1 MMRAWSQAAS
11 AALVRPQPSQPKKRA
26 RLSPSLAPRPGAS
39 MGRASSVSARALS
52 ENPRAR
58 SSSAQ
63 AAGHAPAST
72 RVHGTWKTVPMETR
86 TARRQSGSAQ
96 RGERSTASAPS
107 AAADRKS
114 APTLVTSTRSS
125 NTTTLRAPSRSSA
138 TPRSAGRRKHASRP
152 RVTLKPHRR
161 SSCSWGSTKTGTS
174 SGARAKR
181 SAAEARWLSST
192 RKESGSRP
200 WASATSMTFLD
211 SATSI
216 ARSGSRRLL
225 SWCSVRR
232 A

>member
-1 MMRAWSQAAS
+1 MGMIRAWSQAAS

-26 RLSPSLAPRPGAS
+26 RFCPRSRLGSS
-39 MGRASSVSARALS
+39 MGSASSARASAES
-52 ENPRAR
+52 EKPRPR

-72 RVHGTWKTVPMETR
+72 RAHGTWKTVPMETR

-125 NTTTLRAPSRSSA
+125 STTTLRASSRTSA

-200 WASATSMTFLD
+200 WVSATSMTFLD